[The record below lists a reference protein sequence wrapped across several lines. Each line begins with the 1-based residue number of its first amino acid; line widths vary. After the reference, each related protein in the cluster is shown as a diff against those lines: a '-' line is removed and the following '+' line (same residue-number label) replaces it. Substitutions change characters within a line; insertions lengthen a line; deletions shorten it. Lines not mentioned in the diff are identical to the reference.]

1 MKEYPVET
9 YLPLD
14 VQMWL
19 CQYVSPESHTIAF
32 ATIAGFIGIIGLT
45 ALTCVFRSPDA
56 AEE

>member
-1 MKEYPVET
+1 MSEYPTET

-19 CQYVSPESHTIAF
+19 CQYLTPGQHAIAF
-32 ATIAGFIGIIGLT
+32 AMIAGFVVVICLT
-45 ALTCVFRSPDA
+45 ALTCVCRSPKA